1 MEAQA
6 HRDHLDL
13 TVPLVKEDAME
24 KTEFQVA
31 LGMLESQVRQAH
43 RVLVER
49 LVCQDCKVSR
59 EIGENKDLQENQEAK
74 EGRVHRETQANQE
87 VLVVMGDPVCKVHK
101 EGLASQ
107 EQWADR
113 AKSVLVGSLVERV
126 LRVHLGR
133 WVNQA

>member
-13 TVPLVKEDAME
+13 TVPLVKEDIME
-24 KTEFQVA
+24 KTEVQVA

-49 LVCQDCKVSR
+49 LVYQDCKVSR

-87 VLVVMGDPVCKVHK
+87 VLVVMEDQVCKVHK